1 MSAPARDQAD
11 IHDLNVAYARRLL
24 DDEKRR
30 QHLIAEQNERAKKG
44 ADLQPWQIES
54 YARQER
60 DARTGERILGEI
72 LRALPGGLD
81 GGR

>member
-24 DDEKRR
+24 ANEKQR
-30 QHLIAEQNERAKKG
+30 QHVIAEQNERAKKAKG
-44 ADLQPWQIES
+44 IEAWRVES

-60 DARTGERILGEI
+60 DARTIERGLGEI
-72 LRALPGGLD
+72 LRALPGGA
-81 GGR
+81 